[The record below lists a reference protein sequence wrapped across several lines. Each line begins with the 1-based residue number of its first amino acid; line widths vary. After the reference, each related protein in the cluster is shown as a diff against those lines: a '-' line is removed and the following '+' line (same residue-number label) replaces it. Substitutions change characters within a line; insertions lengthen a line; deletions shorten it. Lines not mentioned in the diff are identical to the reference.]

1 MNKPIFIMMIGL
13 PGSGKSYKAKKL
25 ATEHNANIHSS
36 DSIRLELLG
45 DINSQDANG
54 VVFTTLHNRVKED
67 LRNGKNCI
75 FDACNISY
83 KRRKA
88 FLQELKNI
96 PCEKKCV
103 VMATPYEQCLK
114 NDAARDRHV
123 PEYVIEKMY
132 MNFYTP
138 WYIEGWNDIRIEYAQ
153 GSENCLGEPIEWVK
167 SVMDFNQDNPHHT
180 LTLGSHCL
188 KTGYYI
194 GSANNAARTK
204 NIFPIYFAGL
214 LHDEGKM
221 FTKTFIDSKGNPSKS
236 AHYYQH
242 HCCSAYDSLFFD
254 YPEDHLYVA
263 TLICWHMQLHFI
275 KEEKTLKK
283 YKNLW
288 GEELYNDLSLLHE
301 ADVNAR

>member
-1 MNKPIFIMMIGL
+1 MNVPQMIMMCGL
-13 PGSGKSYKAKKL
+13 PGSGKSYYAQKL
-25 ATEHNANIHSS
+25 SEKYNANIHSS
-36 DSIRLELLG
+36 DSIREELLG

-54 VVFTTLHNRVKED
+54 VVFTTLHNRIKED
-67 LRNGKNCI
+67 LRNSKNCI
-75 FDACNISY
+75 YDATNISY

-96 PCEKKCV
+96 PCEKICV

-114 NDAARDRHV
+114 NNSARDRRV

-138 WYIEGWNDIRIEYAQ
+138 WYIEGWNDIRIEYAPE
-153 GSENCLGEPIEWVK
+153 SENCFGDPIEWVK
-167 SVMDFNQDNPHHT
+167 TVINFNQDNPHHT
-180 LTLGSHCL
+180 LTLGEHCL
-188 KTGYYI
+188 KTGYYV
-194 GSANNAARTK
+194 GNANNARRTK
-204 NIFPIYFAGL
+204 NVFSIYFAGL
-214 LHDEGKM
+214 LHDEGKI
-221 FTKTFIDSKGNPSKS
+221 FTKAFVDSKGNASES

-254 YPEDHLYVA
+254 YPANHIYVS

-275 KEEKTLKK
+275 KEEKTLQK

>member
-1 MNKPIFIMMIGL
+1 MYGKMIMMCGL
-13 PGSGKSYKAKKL
+13 PGSGKSYKAQQL
-25 ATEHNANIHSS
+25 AVEYNANIHSS
-36 DSIRLELLG
+36 DAIRLELLG
-45 DINSQDANG
+45 DINRHDSNG

-75 FDACNISY
+75 YDACNISY
-83 KRRKA
+83 KRRMA

-96 PCEKKCV
+96 PCEKICV

-114 NDAARDRHV
+114 NDATRDRHV

-138 WYIEGWNDIRIEYAQ
+138 WYIEGWNDIRIEYAP
-153 GSENCLGEPIEWVK
+153 GSENCFGDPIEWVK

-180 LTLGSHCL
+180 LTLGEHCV

-194 GSANNAARTK
+194 GNADNAKRTE

-214 LHDEGKM
+214 LHDEGKI
-221 FTKTFIDSKGNPSKS
+221 FTKTFVDSKGNPSES

-288 GEELYNDLSLLHE
+288 GEELYNDLNLLHE
-301 ADVNAR
+301 ADVSAR